1 MATNGNPSIAELA
14 SASWFTS
21 TYSGGQGLECVEIA
35 FLSSLTTAVRDS
47 KDPGGPVLGFSQGA
61 WRDFV
66 VAVRRE
72 QMG

>member
-1 MATNGNPSIAELA
+1 MTPLVWHKSSYSNGA
-14 SASWFTS
+14 
-21 TYSGGQGLECVEIA
+21 GGNCVERA
-35 FLSSLTTAVRDS
+35 SLGGDQTAVRDS

-72 QMG
+72 QLG